1 MVETEKTVE
10 DPDKEEKGKSVLD
23 REEKIHNKAAAAIE
37 ISLRLIESDMNPVLS
52 DKAAVA
58 FNNFCYEALD
68 DLDLLLT
75 EYWDK
80 VRK

>member
-1 MVETEKTVE
+1 MGTEKEKVT
-10 DPDKEEKGKSVLD
+10 KKGKGVLD
-23 REEKIHNKAAAAIE
+23 REEEIHNKAAAAIE

-52 DKAAVA
+52 DKAAVG
-58 FNNFCYEALD
+58 FNDFCHEALN